1 MDSLQLLLIIVI
13 VSLASLL
20 IVVGIYVLI
29 LMRQI
34 QKVVKRV
41 EKALDVPAEK
51 VTENVMNFIKS
62 LRHRS

>member
-20 IVVGIYVLI
+20 IVVGVYVLI

-34 QKVVKRV
+34 QKVVKKI
-41 EKALDVPAEK
+41 EKALDIPAEK
-51 VTENVMNFIKS
+51 VGENVMNFIRS
-62 LRHRS
+62 LRHRA